1 MTTVL
6 TDTAVE
12 ATAGTAFIG
21 PRLSPTALLRK
32 AQEAKKAAVSSTIQA
47 HLDII
52 STDAAFPG
60 LRGEILKL
68 VLPMEVSSKVRR
80 ELGASWALG
89 DPLPPRVSPEAITEC
104 GRSVRTLRPM
114 TVLQFLA
121 TPTGDDQIHLL
132 LRLDGQTSELTTTAK
147 AYASLG
153 TPVGEWTNI
162 FGSVTQ
168 KRTRA
173 PRPR

>member
-6 TDTAVE
+6 TDTATE
-12 ATAGTAFIG
+12 ASAGPFIG
-21 PRLSPTALLRK
+21 PRLSPVALLRK
-32 AQEAKKAAVSSTIQA
+32 AQAAKKAAVSPTIQA
-47 HLDII
+47 HLDNII
-52 STDAAFPG
+52 TDAALPG

-80 ELGASWALG
+80 ELGAQWTLG
-89 DPLPPRVSPEAITEC
+89 EPLPPHISPETLTEC

-114 TVLQFLA
+114 TVLEFIA
-121 TPTGDDQIHLL
+121 KPGADDQIHLV
-132 LRLDGQTSELTTTAK
+132 LRLDGQISELTTTAK

-153 TPVGEWTNI
+153 TPIGEWTNI
-162 FGSVTQ
+162 FGSATQ